1 MAPESAAPRYV
12 DLLVIGGGIN
22 GAGIA
27 RDAAGRGLKVLLC
40 ERDDLG
46 AHTSSASTKL
56 IHGGL
61 RYLEQYEFRLVRH
74 SLSER
79 EVLLRNA
86 PHIVWPLRFVL
97 PHHAGLRPW
106 WTIRLGLFLYDRLGG
121 RALLPPCASVDLR
134 RHESGRALQGR
145 YRRAFEYSDCW
156 VQDSRLVVLNAR
168 DAHARGAEVRTR
180 TACVSLSAGASG
192 WEAVLEDRLAGER
205 FAVRARS
212 VANATGPWVGR
223 TRSLAGGGAD
233 AGRSVRLVK
242 GSHIVVRKL
251 FDHAHPYIF
260 QGGDGRVLFAIPYEE
275 DYTLLGTTD
284 VEFDGE
290 PGRVGITPGEV
301 DYICAAA
308 SRYFEAPVTPDDAV
322 WSYSGIRP
330 LFDDRA
336 EKASEV
342 TRDYV
347 LELDRGPAPMLS
359 VYGGKITTYRRLA
372 EQAVDMLA
380 RPLGIDR
387 PGWTRD
393 APLPGGDIPDADIAS
408 FAAGCAARHSWLP
421 QQLLRHYMRHYGTET
436 DALLAGRGSVAD
448 LGEHFGAGLYA
459 AEVDYLARC
468 EWALTAED
476 ILWRRTRKGLGVS
489 ADGAER
495 LAARLQTACGA
506 SRRQGASASTARS
519 G

>member
-1 MAPESAAPRYV
+1 MASESPAPRKA
-12 DLLVIGGGIN
+12 DLLVVGGGVN

-27 RDAAGRGLKVLLC
+27 RDAAGRGLEVLLC
-40 ERDDLG
+40 ERDDLA

-61 RYLEQYEFRLVRH
+61 RYLEQYDFRLVRH
-74 SLSER
+74 SLRER

-86 PHIVWPLRFVL
+86 PHIVWPMRFVL

-106 WTIRLGLFLYDRLGG
+106 WMIRLGLFLYDHLGG
-121 RALLPPCASVDLR
+121 RASLPPCASIDLR
-134 RHESGRALQGR
+134 RHESGRALQRR

-156 VQDSRLVVLNAR
+156 AQDSRLVVLNAR
-168 DAHARGAEVRTR
+168 DACARGAEIRTR
-180 TACVSLSAGASG
+180 TECVSLSPGDSG
-192 WEAVLEDRLAGER
+192 WEAVLEDRLSGER
-205 FAVRARS
+205 FTVMARS
-212 VANATGPWVGR
+212 VANATGPWVSR
-223 TRSLAGGGAD
+223 TRSLAGGGAEQE
-233 AGRSVRLVK
+233 VRLVK

-260 QGGDGRVLFAIPYEE
+260 QSGDGRVLFAIPFEE
-275 DYTLLGTTD
+275 DFTLLGTTD
-284 VEFDGE
+284 VEFGGE
-290 PGRVGITPGEV
+290 PGRVGISPGET

-308 SRYFEAPVTPDDAV
+308 NLYFKSSVTPDDVV
-322 WSYSGIRP
+322 WSYSGVRP

-336 EKASEV
+336 KKASEV

-347 LELDRGPAPMLS
+347 LELERDPAPMLS

-372 EQAVDMLA
+372 EQAVDLLS
-380 RPLGIDR
+380 RPLGVDR

-408 FAAGCAARHSWLP
+408 FAAQCAARHSWLP
-421 QQLLRHYMRHYGTET
+421 EGLLGHYARHYGTET
-436 DALLAGRGSVAD
+436 DALLSGCGSVAD

-459 AEVDYLARC
+459 VEVDHLVRR

-476 ILWRRTRKGLGVS
+476 VLWRRTRKGLGVP

-495 LAARLQTACGA
+495 LGAYLQTVCGV
-506 SRRQGASASTARS
+506 S
-519 G
+519 

>member
-1 MAPESAAPRYV
+1 MASESPAPRKA

-27 RDAAGRGLKVLLC
+27 RDAAGRGLEVLLC

-61 RYLEQYEFRLVRH
+61 RYLEQYDFRLVRH
-74 SLSER
+74 SLRER

-86 PHIVWPLRFVL
+86 PHIVWPLRFAL

-106 WTIRLGLFLYDRLGG
+106 WMIRLGLFLYDRLGG
-121 RALLPPCASVDLR
+121 RDLLPPSASIDLR
-134 RHESGRALQGR
+134 RHESGRALQSR

-168 DAHARGAEVRTR
+168 DAQARGADIRTR
-180 TACVSLSAGASG
+180 TECVSLSPGNSG
-192 WEAVLEDRLAGER
+192 WEAVLEDRLSGER
-205 FAVRARS
+205 FTVTARS

-223 TRSLAGGGAD
+223 TRSLAGGVDAD
-233 AGRSVRLVK
+233 RSVRLVK
-242 GSHIVVRKL
+242 GSHIVVRRL
-251 FDHAHPYIF
+251 FDHAYPYIF
-260 QGGDGRVLFAIPYEE
+260 QGGDGRVLFAIPFEE

-290 PGRVGITPGEV
+290 PGRVGISPGEI
-301 DYICAAA
+301 DYICATANL
-308 SRYFEAPVTPDDAV
+308 YFESPVTPDDVV
-322 WSYSGIRP
+322 WSYSGVRP

-359 VYGGKITTYRRLA
+359 VYGGKITTYRRLS
-372 EQAVDMLA
+372 EQAVDLLSG
-380 RPLGIDR
+380 PLGVDR

-408 FAAGCAARHSWLP
+408 FTAECASRHSWLP
-421 QQLLRHYMRHYGTET
+421 EPLLRHFVRHYGTDT
-436 DALLAGRGSVAD
+436 DELLAGCGSVGD

-459 AEVDYLARC
+459 AEVNHLVRC

-476 ILWRRTRKGLGVS
+476 ILWRRTRKGLGVP
-489 ADGAER
+489 ADGVER
-495 LAARLQTACGA
+495 LGAYLQRVCGA
-506 SRRQGASASTARS
+506 S
-519 G
+519 